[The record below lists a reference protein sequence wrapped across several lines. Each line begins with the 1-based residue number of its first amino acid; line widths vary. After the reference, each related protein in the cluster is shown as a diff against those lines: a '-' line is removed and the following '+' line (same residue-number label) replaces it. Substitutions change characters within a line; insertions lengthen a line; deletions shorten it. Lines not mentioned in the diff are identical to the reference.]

1 MCIIIPILLALIVIG
16 ILVFLNKDIF
26 ISEVTVVIGV
36 SLVVFLSI
44 AAIGFGINAGCY
56 LIVNSNIEAY
66 RAEKIEMRD
75 SYIALL
81 DKYENLSKQDITASN
96 SYLDVYDKIVDFNKE
111 VRLAQTNKDRAF
123 WAEGLFYDPS
133 YINIEPIE
141 LKEP

>member
-26 ISEVTVVIGV
+26 ISEVITVIGV

-44 AAIGFGINAGCY
+44 AAVGFGINAGCY

-66 RAEKIEMRD
+66 RAEKNEMRD